1 MKLFHWLSASL
12 IFCIAVST
20 NAQTLSNQHY
30 TINNYFDTLYAGWFH
45 NTYMVENR
53 SIYDSAKAKGVNAG
67 TFANQLTYKCTE
79 TAIKLLWDSVKI
91 IHPEIFN
98 RYPIFSNTNDTAR
111 VPEEAL
117 RDSTVMSLW
126 VDSTL
131 SAISKESDGID
142 DDFFKLHY
150 RIEKCTDLLETLSTS
165 NCKYNMTQGYDV
177 GKALYKSLNTLHEKF
192 GELFITKVFSADYMP
207 LLAQQIQNQENPA
220 LLDSIYDTA
229 IAISSELSKRYP
241 EIYAIRCASLSSR
254 NLELRILSGD
264 NENAI
269 VAAFQ
274 KYRESFPVVNSV
286 LPDCYIDSYL
296 DFNASL
302 EAYLTAYHSFVLNE
316 EIPEFS
322 KELLG
327 LKSKAVGEDTDI
339 TTAFYNNLI
348 GQKLFNEEVYDESL
362 AYLHKSN
369 NLFKK
374 CKDKNPKNW
383 LDFLASTIQIGDSH
397 LKLNQFDKA
406 IMTYS
411 EILDYEKQVPSEY
424 RSDYIMIRGVVHQ
437 SIGNAYK
444 LQNELKSYQ
453 KEYVL
458 AEKDHKEALSMGN
471 KKANFYLGELYYNK
485 AVEAAQKNDD
495 QKCMALIDKTVNYFE
510 AYGLESPN
518 SSYENAKNAQLNFSK
533 EANNYLKTVECT
545 EELIEYYKRN
555 IPYNSRYAA
564 GVYDLAKTIV
574 NDENIARKTRL
585 ERAKD
590 MTDALVVLDDN
601 GFDIDSY
608 VLGSLAILGE
618 MYALNDSAFKAIE
631 IYRDCLRVNDE
642 IYKDT
647 ANMRWRYIN
656 VDIYHELSENYTK
669 LASRLDTSNAEKW
682 YMKSIETSDTLIGIL
697 TDLGNEGDENSVFKA
712 AIEYQHNALNYD
724 RLNNLEA
731 AIENLDKSNNILM
744 KFYNSEYKKDVEI
757 TIVNNNYYK
766 GVFYSDKGMD
776 DKAIGSL
783 RTAVDLIKDFDTS
796 YPGRGTDYLFSLS
809 AIRKLI
815 ELLEK
820 DGQNNKD
827 ELSELKNL
835 EWEFSKKIW
844 KKSNFIE

>member
-45 NTYMVENR
+45 DTYMVENR
-53 SIYDSAKAKGVNAG
+53 SIYDSARAKGVNAG

-98 RYPIFSNTNDTAR
+98 RYPIFSNTNDTVR

-177 GKALYKSLNTLHEKF
+177 GKALYKSLNALHEKF

-207 LLAQQIQNQENPA
+207 LLAQQIQNQDNPA
-220 LLDSIYDTA
+220 LLDSIYNTA

-296 DFNASL
+296 DFNATL

-348 GQKLFNEEVYDESL
+348 GQKLFNEEIYDESL
-362 AYLHKSN
+362 DYLHKSN

-374 CKDKNPKNW
+374 SKDKNPKNW

-510 AYGLESPN
+510 AFGLDSPN

-590 MTDALVVLDDN
+590 MSDALVVLDDN

-712 AIEYQHNALNYD
+712 AIEYQHKALNYD

-820 DGQNNKD
+820 EGQSNED
-827 ELSELKNL
+827 ELSELKKL

-844 KKSNFIE
+844 KKSNFME